1 MNKVYI
7 KIALALLSLAGY
19 MENVAFASETAT
31 NSDIHSSAL
40 HQNDESEQYKDL
52 TCEDID
58 ESLLAIEH
66 ISDTSEL
73 LLKLTENMDGYSLD
87 STENENKHIYSKK
100 IGNIDI
106 GRLHVTIPSSSKYAS
121 VLRSLWDYNDPKKTN
136 NKFISG
142 NVVRVYC
149 KYAIMFEKQNI
160 DPIYKSLVKKYAL
173 GASVK
178 QSNDTTVIVC
188 PSRILNYLGEIN
200 DEPNMKE
207 ILENTQSIEKD
218 INAEEALTKL
228 SNNIAGFVIKKHDD
242 SVEVTYI
249 NAIYEHDNS
258 AMDKKERDIT
268 YTNILSLAQHI

>member
-1 MNKVYI
+1 
-7 KIALALLSLAGY
+7 
-19 MENVAFASETAT
+19 
-31 NSDIHSSAL
+31 
-40 HQNDESEQYKDL
+40 
-52 TCEDID
+52 
-58 ESLLAIEH
+58 
-66 ISDTSEL
+66 
-73 LLKLTENMDGYSLD
+73 
-87 STENENKHIYSKK
+87 
-100 IGNIDI
+100 
-106 GRLHVTIPSSSKYAS
+106 
-121 VLRSLWDYNDPKKTN
+121 
-136 NKFISG
+136 
-142 NVVRVYC
+142 
-149 KYAIMFEKQNI
+149 MFEKQNI

-218 INAEEALTKL
+218 INAEEALTNL
-228 SNNIAGFVIKKHDD
+228 NNNIAGFVIKKHDD

>member
-40 HQNDESEQYKDL
+40 HQNYESEQYKDL

-106 GRLHVTIPSSSKYAS
+106 GMLHVTIPSSSKYAS
-121 VLRSLWDYNDPKKTN
+121 VLRSLWDYNDPHKTN

-142 NVVRVYC
+142 NVARVYC

-207 ILENTQSIEKD
+207 ILENTQPIEKD
-218 INAEEALTKL
+218 INAEEALTNL
-228 SNNIAGFVIKKHDD
+228 NNNIAGFIIKKHDD